1 MKHTRSLILMLM
13 WATGLCGLQAQHTH
27 PDLQDISKP
36 LPCRADD
43 HNRAYYETHPEA
55 LIRNKQIKKNK
66 ALTRA
71 RPDAYVI
78 PVVFHIFG
86 EDFYGKKITD
96 AIIADAL
103 EKTNKDFQGL
113 TSNWGD
119 PNPTF
124 DRIKRSLNI
133 TFKLAQKDPQGNA
146 TTGII
151 YHPVESGF
159 GNYWHP
165 KLPQYAWDN
174 YSYMNVY
181 IMVDLYGDNVTNNSG
196 VSWYPD
202 KEMSDKNLARVTYNP
217 LYIGTNTDENFRRVL
232 THEFGHFLNLAH
244 TFDYDSKK
252 FADGC
257 SDAADG
263 TPNPGDYVDDTPAAN
278 KMLMTENDLNCH
290 NQKTNWTNFMN
301 YTDRYS
307 MFTIGQVARMKDG
320 LDHEARIT
328 LWSKANIDKVFF
340 TQPTPRIA
348 LSKNEIK
355 EAVVNDGSFA
365 SCYKFTVIDAT
376 VEAGKT
382 FTYNTDF
389 TIANLPEGLT
399 AKLVSTSDNSLEL
412 SFEGKAVKHLSSNNI
427 EKLSITLNNSIIKSG
442 TLYKNTFETK
452 LSFRDPYQITYN
464 DVDDVEINAGFPWK
478 FIRIDDKFKNSDFG
492 IWFEKNKLRLETYKK
507 KIICEGTS
515 RNISLL
521 KYGDVISRSSN
532 WVAGGDYP
540 DEHDIY
546 SSSYTA
552 WKGKTGFIG
561 FQFEGEN
568 KGEALYGW
576 MKISVSEDGKSYT
589 LKDFAYN
596 QSPLAT
602 IVAGQ
607 KDSSPLVADLSFSNN
622 IVKEDALS
630 NNGTI
635 SRGINFEILGNNSFN
650 KIGELVL
657 GTDYILKN
665 IPNGLTPKLVITD
678 ATKGSLIFT
687 GKASAHE
694 GNNSVSTKLEFQ
706 QSLFTDKNIKNITQ
720 PLDIYFLSKY
730 TIVTEQTS
738 YHAGSKQ
745 AWDYF
750 RIVNINA
757 EYGAW
762 QFKTGH
768 LKLQTYSKPA
778 ICYDGTKN
786 LKPLAENTEIG
797 PNSKWTTPVDQYEG
811 VLDIHTGSFTEWRGR
826 TAYIGIRIPY
836 EGSNLYGWMKLK
848 VEPNGLD
855 YTVLEYAYSEA
866 PEQPIFAGQKVIG
879 KIQSS
884 IIASNCSVNEDEA
897 INDGTVTTS
906 ATFDLLGDN
915 QFKGTDKLIYGT
927 DYIITNLPKGLTPE
941 LTIVSSSKA
950 TLSFTGKAATHEVAN
965 NVATKI
971 EFRASAFTNEVANK
985 IFDLNFKF
993 FDKVNTSKIVSKIVD
1008 YTADEKNV
1016 WKSFRIDEIGG
1027 KFGIWLPEVGN
1038 IKLETYGNP
1047 SICKSGTLN
1056 IIPIALGTEIG
1067 EKSQWTTPEN
1077 RNILD
1082 VTTSEYKEWIGKTA
1096 YIAFKIP
1103 FEGKSYYGWFK
1114 TSVSEDGKSISILEW
1129 AYNGEAGKSIWAGEK
1144 IVKEGTGINATSS
1157 EIMVYPNPVSDELTV
1172 KTPIESLISIYNTKG
1187 ELVFSTTADTESTCI
1202 KVQSFVKGFYLVR
1215 ITNDNITYVKKII
1228 VK

>member
-1 MKHTRSLILMLM
+1 MKNTRSLILVAM
-13 WATGLCGLQAQHTH
+13 WLVGLCGIHAQQNNTNS
-27 PDLQDISKP
+27 QDISKP
-36 LPCRADD
+36 RPCCADD
-43 HNRAYYETHPEA
+43 HNREYFEKNPAAHARHKQVKRNMA
-55 LIRNKQIKKNK
+55 LV
-66 ALTRA
+66 ATR
-71 RPDAYVI
+71 PSSYVI

-119 PNPTF
+119 PNQNF
-124 DRIKRSLNI
+124 DRIKKALNI

-146 TTGII
+146 TTGVI
-151 YHPVESGF
+151 YHPTESGF
-159 GNYWHP
+159 GNYWHSNLP
-165 KLPQYAWDN
+165 KYAWDN

-252 FADGC
+252 FSDGC
-257 SDAADG
+257 NDAPDG

-307 MFTIGQVARMKDG
+307 MFTIGQVERMKDG

-340 TQPTPRIA
+340 AQPTPRIA

-355 EAVVNDGSFA
+355 EGAANDGSFT

-376 VEAGKT
+376 IEADKT
-382 FTYNTDF
+382 FTYNTDY

-399 AKLVSTSDNSLEL
+399 AKLISTSDNSLEL
-412 SFEGKAVKHLSSNNI
+412 SFEGKAVKHLSSNNL
-427 EKLSITLNNSIIKSG
+427 EKLLITLNNSIIKTG

-452 LSFRDPYQITYN
+452 ISFRDPYQINYS
-464 DVDDVEINAGFPWK
+464 DVEDVEISAGFPWK
-478 FIRIDDKFKNSDFG
+478 FIKLDEQFKNSDFG

-507 KIICEGTS
+507 KIVCEGTS
-515 RNISLL
+515 HNISLL
-521 KYGDVISRSSN
+521 KYGDIISKSSN

-540 DEHDIY
+540 NEHDIY

-576 MKISVSEDGKSYT
+576 MKISVAEDGKSYV
-589 LKDFAYN
+589 LKDYAYN
-596 QSPLAT
+596 QAPST
-602 IVAGQ
+602 NIIAGQ
-607 KDSSPLVADLSFSNN
+607 KDDSPLVADLAFSSN
-622 IVKEDALS
+622 IIKEDALS

-635 SRGINFEILGNNSFN
+635 SKGINFEILGNNSFS
-650 KIGELVL
+650 KIGELTL
-657 GTDYILKN
+657 GTDYIIKN
-665 IPNGLTPKLVITD
+665 IPNGLTAKLVVTD
-678 ATKGSLIFT
+678 ATNASLIFT

-694 GNNSVSTKLEFQ
+694 GSNSVSTKLEFQ
-706 QSLFTDKNIKNITQ
+706 QSLFTDKNIKNTTQ
-720 PLDIYFLSKY
+720 SLDFYFLSKY
-730 TIVTEQTS
+730 TIVNEQTS
-738 YHAGSKQ
+738 YHAGSKN

-750 RIVNINA
+750 KIINIDS

-797 PNSKWTTPVDQYEG
+797 PNSKWTIPVDEYEG
-811 VLDIHTGSFTEWRGR
+811 VLDIHTSNFTEWRGR

-836 EGSNLYGWMKLK
+836 EGSNLYGWMKVK

-855 YTVLEYAYSEA
+855 YTILEYAYCEA
-866 PEQPIFAGQKVIG
+866 PEQAILAGQKVIG

-884 IIASNCSVNEDEA
+884 IIASDCSANEDQSL
-897 INDGTVTTS
+897 NDGTVNTS

-915 QFKGTDKLIYGT
+915 QFKGTDKLVYGT
-927 DYIITNLPKGLTPE
+927 DYVFTNLPQGLTPV
-941 LTIVSSSKA
+941 LTIASPSKGI
-950 TLSFTGKAATHEVAN
+950 LSFTGKATAHEAAN
-965 NVATKI
+965 NTTAKI
-971 EFRASAFTNEVANK
+971 EFKASAFTNEVGNK
-985 IFDLNFKF
+985 TFDFGFKF
-993 FDKVNTSKIVSKIVD
+993 LDKVNTSKIVSLVVD
-1008 YTADEKNV
+1008 YTINSNAN
-1016 WKSFRIDEIGG
+1016 WKPFRIDAIGA
-1027 KFGIWLPEVGN
+1027 KFGAWLPN
-1038 IKLETYGNP
+1038 ADNFKLETYSNP
-1047 SICKSGTLN
+1047 SICKDGTLN
-1056 IIPIALGTEIG
+1056 IAPINLGTEIG
-1067 EKSQWTTPEN
+1067 ESSKWTSPEKGF
-1077 RNILD
+1077 ILD
-1082 VTTSEYKEWIGKTA
+1082 ITSTEYKEWIGKTA

-1103 FEGKSYYGWFK
+1103 FEGNSYYGWIK
-1114 TSVSEDGKSISILEW
+1114 TSVSEDGKSLYILEW

-1144 IVKEGTGINATSS
+1144 TVKENVGINTSS
-1157 EIMVYPNPVSDELTV
+1157 YEIMVYPNPVSEELTV
-1172 KTPIESLISIYNTKG
+1172 KAPAESLISIYNTKG
-1187 ELVFSTTADTESTCI
+1187 EQVFDTKAESESTSI
-1202 KVQSFVKGFYLVR
+1202 KVHSFIKGIYLVR
-1215 ITNDNITYVKKII
+1215 VTSDKLTYVKKIF

>member
-1 MKHTRSLILMLM
+1 MKNTRSLILIVM
-13 WATGLCGLQAQHTH
+13 WLVGLCGIQAQHNTTES
-27 PDLQDISKP
+27 QDITKP
-36 LPCRADD
+36 RPCCADD
-43 HNRAYYETHPEA
+43 HNREYFEKNPAAHARHKQAKRNMA
-55 LIRNKQIKKNK
+55 LV
-66 ALTRA
+66 ATR
-71 RPDAYVI
+71 PNSYVI

-103 EKTNKDFQGL
+103 EKTNRDFQGL

-119 PNPTF
+119 PNSAF

-133 TFKLAQKDPQGNA
+133 TFKLAQKDPGGNA

-159 GNYWHP
+159 GNYWNP

-174 YSYMNVY
+174 YSYMNIY
-181 IMVDLYGDNVTNNSG
+181 IMVDLYGNNVTNNSG

-202 KEMSDKNLARVTYNP
+202 KDMSDKNLARVTYNP

-244 TFDYDSKK
+244 TFDYDAKK

-257 SDAADG
+257 SDATDG
-263 TPNPGDYVDDTPAAN
+263 TPNPGDYVNDTPAAN
-278 KMLMTENDLNCH
+278 KMFMAENELNCH

-301 YTDRYS
+301 YTERYS
-307 MFTIGQVARMKDG
+307 MFTIGQVERMKDA

-340 TQPTPRIA
+340 SQATPRIA

-355 EAVVNDGSFA
+355 EAAANDGSFT

-376 VEAGKT
+376 VESGKT

-389 TIANLPEGLT
+389 TVSNLPEGLT

-412 SFEGKAVKHLSSNNI
+412 SFEGKAAKHLSSNDL
-427 EKLSITLNNSIIKSG
+427 EKLSITLNNSVVKSG

-452 LSFRDPYQITYN
+452 LSFRDPYKITYN
-464 DVDDVEINAGFPWK
+464 DTEDVEISAGFPWK
-478 FIRIDDKFKNSDFG
+478 FINLDDQFKNSDFG

-515 RNISLL
+515 HNISLL
-521 KYGDVISRSSN
+521 KYGDVIGSSSN

-561 FQFEGEN
+561 FQFDGEN
-568 KGEALYGW
+568 TGEVLYGW
-576 MKISVSEDGKSYT
+576 MKISVSEDGKSYV
-589 LKDFAYN
+589 LKDYAYN
-596 QSPLAT
+596 QAPSVN

-607 KDSSPLVADLSFSNN
+607 KDDSPLVADLAFSSN

-635 SRGINFEILGNNSFN
+635 SKGINFEILGNNSFN
-650 KIGELVL
+650 KTGELVF
-657 GTDYILKN
+657 GTDYIIKN

-678 ATKGSLIFT
+678 AAKASLIFI
-687 GKASAHE
+687 GKASTHE
-694 GNNSVSTKLEFQ
+694 GSNSVSTKLEFQ
-706 QSLFTDKNIKNITQ
+706 QSLFTDKNIKNTTQ
-720 PLDIYFLSKY
+720 NLDFNFLSKY
-730 TIVTEQTS
+730 TIVSEQTS
-738 YHAGSKQ
+738 YKGGSKN

-750 RIVNINA
+750 KIININA

-811 VLDIHTGSFTEWRGR
+811 VLDLHTGSFTEWRGR
-826 TAYIGIRIPY
+826 TAYVGICIPD
-836 EGSNLYGWMKLK
+836 EGANLYGWMKIK

-855 YTVLEYAYSEA
+855 YTILEYAYCEA
-866 PEQPIFAGQKVIG
+866 PEQPILAGQKVIG

-884 IIASNCSVNEDEA
+884 IIASNCSADEDEVL
-897 INDGTVTTS
+897 NNGTVNTS

-915 QFKGTDKLIYGT
+915 QFKGTDKLVYGT
-927 DYIITNLPKGLTPE
+927 DYVVTNLPQGLTPV
-941 LTIVSSSKA
+941 LAITSSSKA
-950 TLSFTGKAATHEVAN
+950 TLSFTGKATTHEAVN
-965 NVATKI
+965 NVSAKI
-971 EFRASAFTNEVANK
+971 EFKPSAFTNEVGNK
-985 IFDLNFKF
+985 IFDFSFKF
-993 FDKVNTSKIVSKIVD
+993 FDKVNTSKIVSKVVD
-1008 YTADEKNV
+1008 YTADAANI
-1016 WKSFRIDEIGG
+1016 WKSFRIDAIGG
-1027 KFGIWLPEVGN
+1027 KFGVWLPEVGN
-1038 IKLETYGNP
+1038 FKLETYGTP
-1047 SICKSGTLN
+1047 SICNDGTLC
-1056 IIPIALGTEIG
+1056 ITPLALGTEIG
-1067 EKSQWTTPEN
+1067 NKSKWTIPEN
-1077 RNILD
+1077 RNVLD
-1082 VTTSEYKEWIGKTA
+1082 ITTNAYKEWIGKTA
-1096 YIAFKIP
+1096 YIAFKTV
-1103 FEGKSYYGWFK
+1103 FEGNTYYGWFK
-1114 TSVSEDGKSISILEW
+1114 TSVNEDGTSLYILEW

-1144 IVKEGTGINATSS
+1144 TIKEGTGINATSS

-1172 KTPIESLISIYNTKG
+1172 KTPTNSLISIYNTKG
-1187 ELVFSTTADTESTCI
+1187 ELVFNTNAESESTSI
-1202 KVQSFVKGFYLVR
+1202 KVHSFVKGFYLIR
-1215 ITNDNITYVKKII
+1215 ITNDKLTYVKKVF